1 MIRKF
6 SDTNFMTIASAP
18 RTRQAATTRFGRSFW
33 VVAFSFLI
41 SMAFATAPAPLYV
54 IYQERSNFSAFTIT
68 LIFAA
73 YALGVVATLFTV
85 GHLSDRVGR
94 RKLMLPAVTLVLVSA
109 LIFLFVP
116 SLAGLLTARFISGLG
131 IGMLTATATA
141 YLTELHAKAHPRTG
155 LRKAE
160 ITATAANIGGLGV
173 GPLVS
178 GLLAEYAPAP
188 LQLSYTIFT
197 ILLLL
202 ALLLLLGTPETVTP
216 AAEWKYRPQR
226 VSVPHHERGSF
237 AAAAMMAFVAF
248 AMFGL
253 FTSLAPALIRG
264 TLGISSLAVSGG
276 VAFLVFASAALMQ
289 VFSSRWALSTQIRWG
304 LSSLAVGLVL
314 VTASMLLASLPLLI
328 IGGLIAGSGS
338 GIAFKAGLGTAIR
351 IAPAEQR
358 GEVIAGVFLAGYLG
372 MSVPVLL
379 LGALMLYIAL
389 APAVLAFGLLML
401 ILLTTTAILAARSK
415 H

>member
-1 MIRKF
+1 MIRKL
-6 SDTNFMTIASAP
+6 SDTNFMTITSAP

-141 YLTELHAKAHPRTG
+141 YLTELHAKAHPGTG

-216 AAEWKYRPQR
+216 ASEWKYRPQR

-237 AAAAMMAFVAF
+237 AAAMMAFVAF

-289 VFSSRWALSTQIRWG
+289 VFSSRWALSTQVRWG

-358 GEVIAGVFLAGYLG
+358 GEVITGVFLAGYLG

-401 ILLTTTAILAARSK
+401 ILLATTAALAARSK